1 MTPAQLFTL
10 LVTVLGALAGAIAFL
25 FHTLVENKDDRIAEL
40 VVERDYWRNLVGIEA
55 HLAGSNPGDMP
66 SLPGSSEPRTVIIRQ
81 ERHDDGGD
89 DGESNRYGYYSLAI
103 QAVISIIT
111 LILCFWLIA
120 TPTEPAVNTTAFNI
134 VVFVVGVWLGR
145 GVDYGVSKIRK

>member
-10 LVTVLGALAGAIAFL
+10 LVSLLGALAGAIAFL
-25 FHTLVENKDDRIAEL
+25 FHTLVESKDERIGEL
-40 VVERDYWRNLVGIEA
+40 LVERDYWRNLVGIEA
-55 HLAGSNPGDMP
+55 HLANPGDMP
-66 SLPGSSEPRTVIIRQ
+66 SLPGPSEARTVIIRQ

-89 DGESNRYGYYSLAI
+89 DGGSNRFGYYSLAI

-145 GVDYGVSKIRK
+145 GVDYGVSKVRK